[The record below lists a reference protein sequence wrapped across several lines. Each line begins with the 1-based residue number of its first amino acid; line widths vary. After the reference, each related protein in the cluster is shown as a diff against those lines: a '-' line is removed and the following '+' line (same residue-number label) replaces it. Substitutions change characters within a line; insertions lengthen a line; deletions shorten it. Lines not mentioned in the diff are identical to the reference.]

1 MEKRFREYIRHFEKL
16 DYDVL
21 SEEEIQS
28 EKQGLQLEISML
40 HQEMVRCLIAVMGLL
55 ICTCIFLSS
64 ALGTGS
70 LFQYLCAAVMAIAT
84 AVLSLSYRK
93 FGDIIKKLSVY
104 ADKLTQLHV

>member
-21 SEEEIQS
+21 SEEEIQG
-28 EKQGLQLEISML
+28 ERAGLQLEIGML

-55 ICTCIFLSS
+55 ICACIFLSA
-64 ALGTGS
+64 ALGTAS
-70 LFQYLCAAVMAIAT
+70 VLHYICAAVMGLSA

-93 FGDIIKKLSVY
+93 LGEMIRKLSSF
-104 ADKLTQLHV
+104 ADRLSKLQP